1 MIKAAWVLRNTNIDD
16 SGLLVD
22 IAIDEGQI
30 IAIGQALP
38 FEGQREWDVAG
49 LVVLPGFVD
58 AHAHL
63 DQTLSMSFNKSGT
76 LVEANEIWH
85 EEKRRLTYERYLSR
99 ALQAQKLALV
109 YGTTAIRTHVD
120 IYSSGFWVALEAILD
135 ARDKHRHLLDVQVVA
150 LASTSQDDA
159 ALKEALKMGVNV
171 IGGTPALSAN
181 VNSYL
186 NSLFDLAELYDKP
199 LDLHIDEVDDGRV
212 MTLENL
218 ADKTLERGFQGRV
231 TAGHCCSLSFADDAT
246 ADRVM
251 AKVKDAQ
258 INIVTL
264 PSADLVQMGRG
275 MNPAP
280 RGVTRVKELLGRDI
294 NVAAGSDKVRDSF
307 NPLGSYDLLQ
317 TANLVAHASQ
327 LTSLQEL
334 PLPLDMVTTRAAEV
348 LGLTSYGLF
357 EGGRADLV
365 VLNTKGLVDCL
376 AAIPERLATF
386 SKGNLVVRSELKRS
400 WADSSSQAKYL
411 TGR

>member
-1 MIKAAWVLRNTNIDD
+1 MANVAWVLRNANLDD

-22 IAIDEGQI
+22 IAIDDGQI
-30 IAIGQALP
+30 KAIGQNLSLK
-38 FEGQREWDVAG
+38 GLREWDVSG
-49 LVVLPGFVD
+49 LLVMPAFVD

-76 LVEANEIWH
+76 LVEANEIWE

-99 ALQAQKLALV
+99 ALQAQKIALA

-135 ARDKHRHLLDVQVVA
+135 ARDKHRDLLDVQVVA
-150 LASTSQDDA
+150 LASVSQGDE
-159 ALKEALKMGVNV
+159 ALKEALKMGVDV
-171 IGGTPALSAN
+171 IGGAPALSTE
-181 VNSYL
+181 VDKYL

-212 MTLENL
+212 MTLELL

-231 TAGHCCSLSFADDAT
+231 TAGHCCSLSFTDDAT

-251 AKVKDAQ
+251 AKVKDAGM
-258 INIVTL
+258 NVVTL
-264 PSADLVQMGRG
+264 PSSDLVQMGRG

-280 RGVTRVKELLGRDI
+280 RGVTRVKELLGRGI

-317 TANLVAHASQ
+317 TANLVAHSAH
-327 LTSLQEL
+327 LTGLHELVL
-334 PLPLDMVTTRAAEV
+334 PLEMVTNRAAEV
-348 LGLTSYGLF
+348 LGLTAYGLF
-357 EGGRADLV
+357 EGAQADLV
-365 VLNTKGLVDCL
+365 VLNTKGLVECL
-376 AAIPERLATF
+376 AVIPERLATF
-386 SKGNLVVRSELKRS
+386 RKGQLVVRSELKRS
-400 WADSSSQAKYL
+400 WADMSVAAK
-411 TGR
+411 